1 MNVDKERIERL
12 LELFEGRELTANEL
26 NELSKIVETQ
36 PDLIEGA
43 IQNRLVNQDTNG
55 RNTSSVNWEEVID
68 AVTTIDK
75 PQKLILHKAKNKA
88 IKWIAAAS
96 IILIGSVGAYYY
108 RVNTT
113 LQRNIFAADITP
125 GKNKATL
132 KLSSGKIISL
142 TDIGKG
148 SITEDMGVSISKTE
162 DGQIVYEA
170 NEQTDKNKIQ
180 NNTISTPSGG
190 QWQIKLP
197 DGTQVWLNALSS
209 LTYPTSFNGKNERRI
224 TLSGE
229 AYFEVSKNEQQP
241 FIVETEKQDVK
252 VLGTHFNV
260 SAYAD
265 EPLVKTT
272 LLEGSVQVTQA
283 GNKATYILKPGEQ
296 SELSSVGIKIEEV
309 DAEDAIAW
317 KNGYF
322 IFNNERQESIMQKI
336 ARWYDVEVTY
346 ADSEA
351 KNVTYL
357 GTVSRFENVSQVLRK
372 FQKTGEV
379 RFEIDGRKI
388 IVYKAK

>member
-75 PQKLILHKAKNKA
+75 PQKLILHKTKNKA

-296 SELSSVGIKIEEV
+296 SELSSAGIKIEEV

-346 ADSEA
+346 ADPEA